1 VFRAGI
7 VGVSHRFAGNR
18 HADVGGAVAH
28 SVAALL
34 GVGQVI
40 PDPEEVIMPGGVG
53 GVGQVTFTGMRS

>member
-1 VFRAGI
+1 MA
-7 VGVSHRFAGNR
+7 VGHRVTGVG